1 MLGSFMVTLLLIVVL
16 AILVFLC
23 FTGPDIIGGTKNRR

>member
-1 MLGSFMVTLLLIVVL
+1 MVTFLFVAVL

-23 FTGPDIIGGTKNRR
+23 FTGAEGITGSRH

>member
-1 MLGSFMVTLLLIVVL
+1 MLGSFMMEFLLIVVL

-23 FTGPDIIGGTKNRR
+23 FTGPDLIGGTRNRR